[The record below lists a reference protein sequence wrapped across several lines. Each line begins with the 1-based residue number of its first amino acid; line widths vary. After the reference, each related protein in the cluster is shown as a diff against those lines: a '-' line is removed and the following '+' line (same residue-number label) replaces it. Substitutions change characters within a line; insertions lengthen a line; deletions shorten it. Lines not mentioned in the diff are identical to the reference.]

1 MKIAK
6 AVIGLCTGALLLTG
20 CMTEEPI
27 KQRATD
33 QRIEL
38 IGNSSFNIDLLSA
51 KTLIND
57 DGLLTVDAK
66 VLLSRTGPLRWIF
79 CGDPKVT
86 VWYRFTWIDSKG
98 NTTKA
103 PQREMVT
110 LPGSIIDLHAVAPEE
125 KYINYR
131 LIVSLEGPETDAE
144 ANKQSEEIK
153 EAGEVK
159 PAGKSEAVIVKKNVE
174 PKAKPAEKKAEVKPA
189 EAKPAEKKAEAKPV
203 EQVKEAEA
211 KPVEKKAETKP
222 VEQVKE
228 AEAKPVE
235 QVKEAE
241 AKPAAEKKSKQ
252 PKLTEPFD

>member
-1 MKIAK
+1 MSESRRNKRVFFLLLAF
-6 AVIGLCTGALLLTG
+6 CLLLTG

-110 LPGSIIDLHAVAPEE
+110 LPGSIIDLHHLPGIGGHRQHHGT
-125 KYINYR
+125 INARR
-131 LIVSLEGPETDAE
+131 LHRGPQRRRCPIQ
-144 ANKQSEEIK
+144 K
-153 EAGEVK
+153 GFGV
-159 PAGKSEAVIVKKNVE
+159 GGG
-174 PKAKPAEKKAEVKPA
+174 
-189 EAKPAEKKAEAKPV
+189 
-203 EQVKEAEA
+203 
-211 KPVEKKAETKP
+211 
-222 VEQVKE
+222 
-228 AEAKPVE
+228 
-235 QVKEAE
+235 
-241 AKPAAEKKSKQ
+241 
-252 PKLTEPFD
+252 L